1 MGQTTVRILLQSLPL
16 TIAETAGT
24 FDVVI
29 AQGSAAQVTAA
40 QRDNIGNHPVV
51 DVQML
56 LNNKSVLWADKTVE
70 VLLAD
75 VQPVK
80 ADHTVMVVNSISTD
94 GELHPVTYTKYEQTT
109 ATMAF
114 KPSKPGS
121 YVITNVEVPLT
132 DLQQHAW
139 AIQEVQHLY
148 GKDIIAGMSDT
159 RFEPQGE
166 LTRAQFLQMLVKG
179 IGKTN
184 HTDSSAKPLPTDV
197 KSDQWYTDAIRA
209 GLAMN
214 IVQGRADGTF
224 GANDRISREDMAV
237 MLDRAMEA
245 AKRNNNS
252 ATINADQMKFR
263 DQADI
268 NEYAK
273 DAVTSMVQLGVLK
286 GLPDS
291 TFAPKQTANRAQ
303 GAVAVARLLELLY

>member
-1 MGQTTVRILLQSLPL
+1 
-16 TIAETAGT
+16 
-24 FDVVI
+24 
-29 AQGSAAQVTAA
+29 
-40 QRDNIGNHPVV
+40 
-51 DVQML
+51 
-56 LNNKSVLWADKTVE
+56 
-70 VLLAD
+70 
-75 VQPVK
+75 
-80 ADHTVMVVNSISTD
+80 
-94 GELHPVTYTKYEQTT
+94 
-109 ATMAF
+109 MAF

-139 AIQEVQHLY
+139 AIPEVQHLY
-148 GKDIIAGMSDT
+148 SKGIIAGMSDT